1 VAIKPPSDL
10 VLDVAA
16 AANPAK
22 LREATERLANTG
34 SATTS
39 NEAFQAAMEA
49 VAAKKSDASAGSERK
64 SADARPFA
72 IPARDDPFRPRPKGQ
87 AEALEKFEAFFLQT
101 ALQEMLPKD
110 AQNVYGSGTAGEI
123 WRSMLAE
130 QIAAQMAHST
140 KFGIAERL
148 ADNHFIT
155 RKAQGSGNAASLV
168 DQGDGSAKN
177 LPFLNNRRPGD
188 TLTTDPLAT
197 GGTMPKRG

>member
-1 VAIKPPSDL
+1 MCSSD
-10 VLDVAA
+10 
-16 AANPAK
+16 
-22 LREATERLANTG
+22 
-34 SATTS
+34 
-39 NEAFQAAMEA
+39 
-49 VAAKKSDASAGSERK
+49 
-64 SADARPFA
+64 
-72 IPARDDPFRPRPKGQ
+72 
-87 AEALEKFEAFFLQT
+87 
-101 ALQEMLPKD
+101 LPKD
-110 AQNVYGSGTAGEI
+110 AQNVYGTGTAGEV

-197 GGTMPKRG
+197 GGTVPKRG

>member
-39 NEAFQAAMEA
+39 REAFEAAMEA
-49 VAAKKSDASAGSERK
+49 VAAKKSAAAAGSERQA
-64 SADARPFA
+64 ADARPFA
-72 IPARDDPFRPRPKGQ
+72 IPARDDPFKPRPKGQ

-101 ALQEMLPKD
+101 AVQEMLPKE
-110 AQNVYGSGTAGEI
+110 APNVYGSGTAGDI

-148 ADNHFIT
+148 ADNHFVT
-155 RKAQGSGNAASLV
+155 GRAQAAGNPASLMN
-168 DQGDGSAKN
+168 QGDGANKN

-188 TLTTDPLAT
+188 TLPADPLSV
-197 GGTMPKRG
+197 GGTAPKRG